1 MLWLLRFLWSSPSQ
15 CVLLLGKNA
24 WDMLREIARSIGAY
38 KIREL
43 KKYIWDFFKRKAFW
57 CSSKHNKDRDN
68 IPRHHKFAV
77 KQVIVVLIR
86 FWLSVL
92 FYNYVYIIQVA
103 SIWNNLKVS
112 KYLYMVF
119 TTLLIFQICVFG
131 IKMYVWYPNLISI
144 IANYL

>member
-24 WDMLREIARSIGAY
+24 WDMLREIARNIGAY

-43 KKYIWDFFKRKAFW
+43 KKYMWDFFKRKAFW

-68 IPRHHKFAV
+68 IPRHRKFVV

-86 FWLSVL
+86 FWLCVL

-103 SIWNNLKVS
+103 SIWKSLKVS
-112 KYLYMVF
+112 KYYILN
-119 TTLLIFQICVFG
+119 I
-131 IKMYVWYPNLISI
+131 PNLCVWNQDVCLISKSYFY
-144 IANYL
+144 NC